1 MSKAAIRK
9 MMEKKTYREFARECA
24 LEVGRLCAEDALLRE
39 ELFATTVKADN
50 NVRSNH
56 IARVVD
62 SRDALLSFR

>member
-50 NVRSNH
+50 NV
-56 IARVVD
+56 
-62 SRDALLSFR
+62 